1 MNSFSSTSRTVALIT
16 SIVGGVVL
24 VGFVGT
30 VAATQAFAFATGGSQ
45 DDDMQTAPIEGVTSV
60 DVDSNASAFT
70 LEFADVDE
78 ATLNIVGQSRARWS
92 LETRGNT
99 LAVES
104 DQRFWDFCI
113 GWCAAGGER
122 VTLTLPESM
131 SDGTLDTDLSVGAGS
146 VTASGDFRS
155 LDLRVGAGSLTF
167 DGAAAVLTTKIDAG
181 RADITVDGARDATFD
196 VSAGRTDAVLTGT
209 APRSVDLDVSAGRLA
224 LELPDEVYAV
234 HSEVSAGSLDNRLQT
249 SSTAQRVISA
259 DVSAGSAT
267 LTPGRQ

>member
-1 MNSFSSTSRTVALIT
+1 MTSFSSTSRTVTRIT
-16 SIVGGVVL
+16 SIVGGAIL
-24 VGFVGT
+24 VGAAATT
-30 VAATQAFAFATGGSQ
+30 VAVQAFAAPLGG
-45 DDDMQTAPIEGVTSV
+45 DDTQTAPTGGVTSI

-78 ATLNIVGQSRARWS
+78 ATLDIVGQSRARWS
-92 LETRGNT
+92 LETRGDT
-99 LAVES
+99 LVVES

-146 VTASGDFRS
+146 VTAGGDFRS

-167 DGAAAVLTTKIDAG
+167 DGAAAVLTAEIDAG

-196 VSAGRTDAVLTGT
+196 VSAGRTDAVLTGA

-224 LELPDEVYAV
+224 LELPNEVYAV

-267 LTPGRQ
+267 LAPGRQ